1 METLW
6 SVHRPVRDLRP
17 GDHAC
22 LAYSGEDEQRHITG
36 AFVRDGLLVQEKVI
50 YLAGSAH
57 DAVPGVPADAP
68 AGTLTFL
75 PAGPREGDA
84 FDPAAAVAAV
94 TAEIAAAERAGFRAI
109 RVAADL
115 TRALRSPAGLERVMF
130 FERHLERAVP
140 PSTHLMA
147 LCQFDRRRCHP
158 GELDALGEGHTV
170 FAAPDPEFEDA
181 VLRIVRTFRPAGLA
195 LAGELDAS
203 RHSVLDRALTASA
216 ARAGTGEIHLDLAGL
231 DFIDLGAINILA
243 AAAGRHEGPGG
254 IVLDRVSPQLRAVL
268 ETVGWD
274 MLPGL
279 RLGES

>member
-6 SVHRPVRDLRP
+6 SIHRPVRDLRP

-22 LAYSGEDEQRHITG
+22 LFYGGEDEQRHITG
-36 AFVRDGLLVQEKVI
+36 AFVRDGLLAQEKVV
-50 YLAGSAH
+50 YLAGSVG

-75 PAGPREGDA
+75 PAGPREGGT
-84 FDPAAAVAAV
+84 FDPAAAVAA
-94 TAEIAAAERAGFRAI
+94 AAAEIDRAAREGYRAI

-115 TRALRSPAGLERVMF
+115 TRALRSPAGLERVLY
-130 FERHLERAVP
+130 FERHLERTVP
-140 PSTHLMA
+140 PSTQVMA
-147 LCQFDRRRCHP
+147 LCQFDRRRCNP
-158 GELDALGEGHTV
+158 GEPDALGEGHTV

-195 LAGELDAS
+195 LSGELDAS
-203 RHSVLDRALTASA
+203 RHTVLDRELTASA
-216 ARAGTGEIHLDLAGL
+216 SRAGGGDLHLDLARL

-243 AAAGRHEGPGG
+243 AIAASREGPGG

-279 RLGES
+279 RLGRT